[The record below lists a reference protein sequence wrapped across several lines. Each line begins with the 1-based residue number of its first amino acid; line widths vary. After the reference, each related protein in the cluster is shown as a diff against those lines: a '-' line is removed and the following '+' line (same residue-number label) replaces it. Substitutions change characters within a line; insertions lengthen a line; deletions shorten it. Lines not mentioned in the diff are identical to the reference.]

1 MVNQTPPVIAVLGEG
16 LDGAYEGNST
26 YVVSNATVI
35 NGENPQIVETIWQID
50 NVDSGTGNL
59 FTIPENKVGSTITA
73 KQKFRDDRT
82 REIISDVSNGITILD
97 RPADAI
103 TFYA

>member
-50 NVDSGTGNL
+50 NVDSGTEICL
-59 FTIPENKVGSTITA
+59 PSQKIKSAARLLQNKIQG
-73 KQKFRDDRT
+73 
-82 REIISDVSNGITILD
+82 
-97 RPADAI
+97 
-103 TFYA
+103 